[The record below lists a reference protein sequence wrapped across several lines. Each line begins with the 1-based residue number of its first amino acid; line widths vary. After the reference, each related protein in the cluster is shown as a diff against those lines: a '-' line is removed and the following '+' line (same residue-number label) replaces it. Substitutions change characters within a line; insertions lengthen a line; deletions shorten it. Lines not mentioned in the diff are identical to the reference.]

1 MAAAGI
7 SQEVRTAAGD
17 ALAFT
22 ADGAWKSVTVGGQR
36 LPLAAGAPVLS
47 VCDVERGGEYFP
59 MLGSVR
65 AEGNGV
71 NMALGSEPLALKAAL
86 RIEGDGAAFKLK
98 LQIEDATGRNRGLL
112 VRVGVPVNATG
123 WKWWDDM
130 DRRRAI
136 EPGKLYENAKPL
148 RAFAALPEWKDKP
161 DLRMGYNT
169 ENFCSVITGAAGLC
183 FAVPL
188 DQPRIFRTGYD
199 AKLGVFGITYDV
211 ALCKETAPPSQVA
224 FEFELF
230 ACDPRWGMR
239 SALDTYYRRHPAFFT
254 KNLTEEGMWIA
265 FTGLDTMDNTTE
277 FGVAIQEGAG
287 SAGYDDKIGVKSF
300 SYYTHAGMYAD
311 VPDHKRGVDP
321 TPSLEWRI
329 AAVEATFKRSTGR
342 DGVYAECGLHD
353 AAGRLS
359 AEPGS
364 VYGDVLAQ
372 FCLEPDMFY
381 GRWLLDRIEKFFAD
395 FRKRG
400 ELDGFYYDGLTTG
413 INYRREHFRHA
424 AYPPSWY
431 PIAKKPY
438 LYNYFSSVEWARLVA
453 EKLHGMGK
461 LTMMNGAMGASPFCA
476 PYLDVMGAETGLNIS
491 RADYSFVKTICH
503 HKTFATLLKGNY
515 AKLAGAEI
523 ELFMKRCLAYGVFPG
538 FFDWPPSGLGP
549 GGTYWDHPEYYER
562 DRLLF
567 RKYQPLVKTIASAG
581 WEPLTFASAA
591 NAALQVE
598 RFGAMERG
606 RVFFTVLNDSM
617 EPVRS
622 VLMVEADKL
631 GLPKKEL
638 VVFDEVAQRRLGC
651 EASGGALAI
660 PLELPPQSVALVHIA
675 KPADFVTHHL
685 EAAAKVFDVTDVQR
699 KADESRPIRP
709 CYWRV
714 TEERCVRDDGTLLL
728 RNDNDRPNTTASQ
741 WVMLFQEKARPITIR
756 ARVRTRDVA
765 GGKGDGFSL
774 HAIVCHVDSQ
784 FTMRIPRTLPL
795 EPGTSDWR
803 DVEWTIEPTRP
814 VRSIQLTFRLNGRRG
829 SVWFDN
835 VSVRSAD
842 ASDKECVVDG
852 GFDAWYERLTPEQT
866 GLLAP
871 KLAAVRS
878 ALAAGNTASAKRLT
892 TVLGAVQAASAM
904 IAEHHLENP
913 ARRERRDLD
922 AVWDHLTA
930 CSSMVFGIEGLEL
943 TAPDKAAPGET
954 IKVEAKVLSPKK
966 AVSHV
971 KLSLRSESDLK
982 IAGKRGGSE
991 YEVAIP
997 VGAKPGDVIVLH
1009 GEATAE
1015 LTGGGSLPLRARRD
1029 VTIVAP
1035 FDAEAVLEG
1044 VGTDASH
1051 TIVLRLVNNR
1061 SRSQGFE
1068 IAVNAPA
1075 GWTTK
1080 GAQSAQMVAPQSS
1093 ALMRFVLAPDAA
1105 TKPGRYET
1113 SVTVR
1118 CDGEPKLFR
1127 LELSH
1132 VPASANRLK
1141 NADFESGDGAEL
1153 KGWVRWVG
1161 GYAADS
1167 SVAHSGRQSLR
1178 LQTDTT
1184 SAHVGANQS
1193 ITLNQTS
1200 AVPLVVRG
1208 WCKTEKVGGD
1218 HSGCCL
1224 YVDVY
1229 YTDGTKLY
1237 GQKVLFDHGTHDWQ
1251 FREVRIGSVSAADRL
1266 RAVSV
1271 FTRCF
1276 AVRPARH
1283 GLTMWFSQRIHRAQS
1298 RMVFPVADL
1307 KRGRFHQF
1315 LLSVQGAK
1323 VMSRLPPLHAAWAT
1337 Y

>member
-1 MAAAGI
+1 MSFRNLSRIVSGCAVLCVAAAGI

-424 AYPPSWY
+424 AYPPSWD
-431 PIAKKPY
+431 PVAKKPY

-453 EKLHGMGK
+453 EKLHGMGTF
-461 LTMMNGAMGASPFCA
+461 TMMNGAMGASPFCA

-515 AKLAGAEI
+515 AKLTGAEI
-523 ELFMKRCLAYGVFPG
+523 GLFMKRCLAYGVFPG

-567 RKYQPLVKTIASAG
+567 RKYQPLVKTIAAAG
-581 WEPLTFASAA
+581 WEPLTLASAVVMTG
-591 NAALQVE
+591 NTALPME
-598 RFGAMERG
+598 RFGSMEQG
-606 RVFFTVLNDSM
+606 HVFFTVLNDST

-622 VLMVEADKL
+622 ALRFEEKEL
-631 GLPKKEL
+631 GLLAKDL
-638 VVFDEVAQRRLGC
+638 VMFDEVAQRPVCPLLGGDQS
-651 EASGGALAI
+651 AFL
-660 PLELPPQSVALVHIA
+660 LDLPPQSVALVHIA
-675 KPADFVTHHL
+675 KPADFVAHHL
-685 EAAAKVFDVTDVQR
+685 EAAAKVFDAADVQR
-699 KADESRPIRP
+699 KADGGRPPRP

-714 TEERCVRDDGTLLL
+714 TEERCFRDDGALLL
-728 RNDNDRPNTTASQ
+728 HNDSDRQSTPATQ
-741 WVMLFQEKARPITIR
+741 WVMLFQEKARPVTIR
-756 ARVRTRDVA
+756 ARVRTKDVTGA
-765 GGKGDGFSL
+765 KGDSFAL
-774 HAIVCHVDSQ
+774 HAVVCYVDNR
-784 FTMRIPRTLPL
+784 FTTRDPRALPL
-795 EPGTSDWR
+795 EPGTGDWR
-803 DVEWTIEPTRP
+803 NVEWTIEPTRP
-814 VRSIQLTFRLNGRRG
+814 VRSIQLTLRLNGRRG
-829 SVWFDN
+829 SAWFDDM
-835 VSVRSAD
+835 SVRSAD
-842 ASDKECVVDG
+842 APDKECVVDG
-852 GFDAWYERLTPEQT
+852 GFDAWYERLTSEQT
-866 GLLAP
+866 CLLAP
-871 KLAAVRS
+871 KLSAVRS
-878 ALAAGNTASAKRLT
+878 ALSGRNLTSALC
-892 TVLGAVQAASAM
+892 AIQAAFAT
-904 IAEHHLENP
+904 ITEQHLENP

-922 AVWDHLTA
+922 AAWEHLAA
-930 CSSMVFGIEGLEL
+930 CSSVVLGVEGLEL
-943 TAPDKAAPGET
+943 VGPDRAAPGET
-954 IKVEAKVLSPKK
+954 IKVAAKVISSKK
-966 AVSHV
+966 AVRRLA
-971 KLSLRSESDLK
+971 LSLRSESGLK
-982 IAGKRGGSE
+982 IASRRDDSE
-991 YEVAIP
+991 FNVSIP
-997 VGAKPGDVIVLH
+997 TNAKPGDTIVLR
-1009 GEATAE
+1009 GEGMAE
-1015 LTGGGSLPLRARRD
+1015 VKGGGNLPLRTTRSIA
-1029 VTIVAP
+1029 IVAP
-1035 FDAEAVLEG
+1035 FDAEAALEG
-1044 VGTDASH
+1044 VSAAASQ
-1051 TIVLRLVNNR
+1051 TIALRLANNL
-1061 SRSQGFE
+1061 SRPQRFK

-1075 GWTTK
+1075 GWTATG
-1080 GAQSAQMVAPQSS
+1080 GAQEETVAPQTS
-1093 ALMRFVLAPDAA
+1093 AQVSFALAPAA
-1105 TKPGRYET
+1105 SVKPGRHEVG
-1113 SVTVR
+1113 VTIQSE
-1118 CDGEPKLFR
+1118 GESRSFR
-1127 LELSH
+1127 VELNH
-1132 VPASANRLK
+1132 VPVSANRLK
-1141 NADFESGDGAEL
+1141 NAGFESGAGAALE
-1153 KGWVRWVG
+1153 GWGRWMG
-1161 GYAADS
+1161 GYTAD
-1167 SVAHSGRQSLR
+1167 ANIARSGRQSLH
-1178 LQTDTT
+1178 LQTDAAT
-1184 SAHVGANQS
+1184 AHVGAHQGMA
-1193 ITLNQTS
+1193 LNQKTV
-1200 AVPLVVRG
+1200 APLIVRG

-1218 HSGCCL
+1218 RSGCCL
-1224 YVDVY
+1224 YVDIY
-1229 YTDGTKLY
+1229 YADGTKLY
-1237 GQKVLFDHGTHDWQ
+1237 GQKILFDHGTHDWQ
-1251 FREVRIGSVSAADRL
+1251 FREMRIPTTKPVHNASVYTML
-1266 RAVSV
+1266 RGATGVAWFDDLMLAEDLS
-1271 FTRCF
+1271 
-1276 AVRPARH
+1276 PA
-1283 GLTMWFSQRIHRAQS
+1283 GN
-1298 RMVFPVADL
+1298 
-1307 KRGRFHQF
+1307 
-1315 LLSVQGAK
+1315 
-1323 VMSRLPPLHAAWAT
+1323 
-1337 Y
+1337 